1 MLTFVT
7 APFVFVCALL
17 KDPRELAV
25 ENVALRQQLAVF
37 KRERGR
43 PVGSE
48 NSSAANAVPVTARQM
63 AYHRASGPE
72 MPRQTGRRLQSG
84 KANGARGAI
93 GALGRTPL
101 PGSRR
106 VKEPVRGS
114 SEGF

>member
-48 NSSAANAVPVTARQM
+48 NSSAANAVPVTARRT
-63 AYHRASGPE
+63 AYHPGLVRPSAALDEQQAAFWQTKGP
-72 MPRQTGRRLQSG
+72 RS
-84 KANGARGAI
+84 AVW
-93 GALGRTPL
+93 ALVSTSL
-101 PGSRR
+101 S
-106 VKEPVRGS
+106 
-114 SEGF
+114 